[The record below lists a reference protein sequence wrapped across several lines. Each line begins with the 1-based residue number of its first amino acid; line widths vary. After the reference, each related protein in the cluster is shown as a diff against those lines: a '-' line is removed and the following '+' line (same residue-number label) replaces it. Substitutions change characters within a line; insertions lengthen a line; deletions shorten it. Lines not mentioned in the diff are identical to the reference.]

1 MEKARTMSKRVKLRG
16 EVPLETRTQQ
26 GKASDPAKSV
36 WVSAN
41 AGSGKTHVLSERVI
55 RLLLNDVEPSCIIC
69 LTYTKAA
76 AAVMANRVFDRL
88 SAWITLDDEAL
99 RASILSMGE
108 AEPSSRKLQKARRLF
123 ARALETPG
131 GLRIQTIH
139 AFCQSVLGRFPLEA
153 NISGHFDQMD
163 DGTSKQF
170 LKEASKSVLRRAASG
185 TLREP
190 LSRLVGEI
198 GEHAVNKLIED
209 CLTGRDRF
217 DITEFAEELADPAG
231 EAKVLFDFL
240 DIRPEETVESVA
252 SQLWPIDG
260 VSVACLTQIAAAA
273 QSQTIGAR
281 GKNFAQIID
290 DALAMSDPVRRFECL
305 CRMLKAD
312 GGISYANDVTNA
324 LSPFVDTFPTVLL
337 AIEAA
342 LMAAQEKIQRIKSAR
357 ITREGFQIVGEALR
371 EYAFLK
377 TRRAL
382 LDFDDIIHR
391 TAKLLTQ
398 PGAGGWVQ
406 YKLDQGIGH
415 LLIDEAQDTNPA
427 QWDIIKALSAEF
439 FAGEG
444 ASGKPRTLFAVGDE
458 KQSIYSFQGARP
470 EVFGETGHETKGRA
484 GDLFDAAKLNLSFR
498 STVDVLDAV
507 DTVFALDDNRRG
519 LSPANDYNEHK
530 SIRSDGP
537 GRVEIWPLM
546 LKDKAADIP
555 EDWTQGVSH
564 QAEPAVRLAVAIADT
579 IEHWLT
585 KRTINSATGYPIE
598 ARDIMVLA
606 RRRGR
611 FVHALSRELKNRN
624 IAVTGTDRLV
634 LTSHIAAKDLLAIA
648 RVCLMPGDDLS
659 LAALL
664 RSPLFAL
671 TDPELMELSALRKP
685 GETLYARL
693 TGFATTRPKCAAAL
707 AELDNWR
714 KESARLSVFDFYARI
729 LGRDNVRA
737 RLIQRLG
744 IEAGDVIDEF
754 LSYTL
759 SSEHA
764 GLSGLQDFVETLE
777 SAAPEIKRE
786 MSDQRDEVRI
796 MTVHAAKGQEAPIVF
811 LVDPVSSNNDKATV
825 LNVSNGAPLFI
836 WEPGKEYRSSRTASA
851 RELLK
856 RREEEEFRR
865 LLYVGMTRAED
876 QLIVCGFGSS
886 KSKADSIG
894 WVNMVTAGL
903 VTSEHL
909 IRTDHKHFSGEIFV
923 WQTGTKPTPVPK
935 EEVATPKA
943 FEALPVKFSTPLPPV
958 PLVPRPL
965 SPSGASLVI
974 EPQTSP
980 NGASPVISAEEALPN
995 DAILRGQI
1003 THKLLESLPDL
1014 PPDKWP
1020 LAAMRYTEKA
1030 APDWPETRRRR
1041 IVEEALAVLRDP
1053 RFASAFAPGSRAEVS
1068 VTGHVRI
1075 RGENRMVCG
1084 KIDRIAVENE
1094 RVLLLDFKT
1103 DFASPQTAAGIPASY
1118 LAQMALY
1125 RAIIEPLYDT
1135 KTVECALLYTSS
1147 VNLIPLPSER
1157 MDEALEA
1164 LANS

>member
-1 MEKARTMSKRVKLRG
+1 MRKRVKLMG
-16 EVPLETRTQQ
+16 EVSAETRVQQ

-76 AAVMANRVFDRL
+76 AAVMANRVFERL
-88 SAWITLDDEAL
+88 SAWIALDDEAL
-99 RASILSMGE
+99 RASIHGMGE
-108 AEPSSRKLQKARRLF
+108 AEPSTRKLQKARRLF

-153 NISGHFDQMD
+153 NIAGHFDQMD
-163 DGTSKQF
+163 EGAAKQF
-170 LKEASKSVLRRAASG
+170 VIEARKSVLRKGAAGS
-185 TLREP
+185 LREP
-190 LSRLVGEI
+190 LSRLIGEI
-198 GEHAVNKLIED
+198 GEHAVSTLIED
-209 CLTGRDRF
+209 CLKSRDRV
-217 DITEFAEELADPAG
+217 DITEFAKELAGPAG
-231 EAKVLFDFL
+231 GANGLFDFL
-240 DIRPEETVESVA
+240 EIEPDETAESVA
-252 SQLWPIDG
+252 SQAWPLRSWTVLISQE
-260 VSVACLTQIAAAA
+260 VQAAAA
-273 QSQTIGAR
+273 ASSLKTQRDFADELANVLSSADPNVRLTKLKELVLTKSGSARSFSQLA
-281 GKNFAQIID
+281 KKELL
-290 DALAMSDPVRRFECL
+290 DAFPNIESMLADLVGE
-305 CRMLKAD
+305 
-312 GGISYANDVTNA
+312 ISSILDKVA
-324 LSPFVDTFPTVLL
+324 
-337 AIEAA
+337 
-342 LMAAQEKIQRIKSAR
+342 RIKSAR
-357 ITREGFQIVGEALR
+357 LTRAGFQVAGEALR
-371 EYAFLK
+371 EYASLK

-427 QWDIIKALSAEF
+427 QWDIIKALSEEF

-444 ASGKPRTLFAVGDE
+444 AAGKPRTLFAVGDE

-470 EVFGETGHETKGRA
+470 EVFRETGRDTRRRA
-484 GDLFDAAKLNLSFR
+484 GNLFDAAKLNLSFR
-498 STVDVLDAV
+498 STADILSAV
-507 DTVFALDDNRRG
+507 DAVFALDDNRRG
-519 LSPANDYNEHK
+519 LSPANDYNRHE
-530 SIRSDGP
+530 SIRIDGP

-546 LKDKAADIP
+546 LKDKAEDIP

-564 QAEPAVRLAVAIADT
+564 QTEPAVRLAVAIADT

-585 KRTINSATGYPIE
+585 NRTINSATGYPIE

-624 IAVTGTDRLV
+624 IAVSGTDRLV

-671 TDPELMELSALRKP
+671 TDPELMELAAQRKP

-693 TGFATTRPKCAAAL
+693 TEFAATRPKCAAAL
-707 AELDNWR
+707 AELERWR
-714 KESARLSVFDFYARI
+714 KESVRLSVFDFYARI
-729 LGRDNVRA
+729 LGRDTVRA

-754 LSYTL
+754 LSYAL
-759 SSEHA
+759 SSEKA

-786 MSDQRDEVRI
+786 MSDERDEVRI
-796 MTVHAAKGQEAPIVF
+796 MTAHAAKGQEAPIVF
-811 LVDPVSSNNDKATV
+811 LVDPASANSDKTTV
-825 LNVSNGAPLFI
+825 INVSNGAPLFI
-836 WEPGKEYRSSRTASA
+836 WEPAKEYRSSKTVSA

-856 RREEEEFRR
+856 RRDEEEFRR

-886 KSKADSIG
+886 NTKEGSTS

-903 VTSEHL
+903 GASEHL
-909 IRTDHKHFSGEIFV
+909 VRTNHPHYGGEIFV
-923 WQTGTKPTPVPK
+923 WRTGTKPTPVPK
-935 EEVATPKA
+935 EELAA
-943 FEALPVKFSTPLPPV
+943 SEDFAALPVKFSKPLPPV

-980 NGASPVISAEEALPN
+980 SGASPVVSAEEVRPN

-1003 THKLLESLPDL
+1003 THKLLESLPGL
-1014 PPDKWP
+1014 PQELWQHS
-1020 LAAMRYTEKA
+1020 
-1030 APDWPETRRRR
+1030 
-1041 IVEEALAVLRDP
+1041 AL
-1053 RFASAFAPGSRAEVS
+1053 
-1068 VTGHVRI
+1068 H
-1075 RGENRMVCG
+1075 
-1084 KIDRIAVENE
+1084 
-1094 RVLLLDFKT
+1094 
-1103 DFASPQTAAGIPASY
+1103 
-1118 LAQMALY
+1118 
-1125 RAIIEPLYDT
+1125 
-1135 KTVECALLYTSS
+1135 
-1147 VNLIPLPSER
+1147 
-1157 MDEALEA
+1157 
-1164 LANS
+1164 